1 MSRLPGAGRSVTSR
15 PAGTG
20 VHLATGLPG
29 YRDEP
34 PGGMQHQGLPV
45 PVITWGRCRQGGPC
59 RLVLATGSLV
69 LESAG
74 QAGGCRGGTLA

>member
-1 MSRLPGAGRSVTSR
+1 RATGMSRLAGAGAV
-15 PAGTG
+15 PVG
-20 VHLATGLPG
+20 VRHRGL
-29 YRDEP
+29 R
-34 PGGMQHQGLPV
+34 V
-45 PVITWGRCRQGGPC
+45 PVITWGRGRQGGPC